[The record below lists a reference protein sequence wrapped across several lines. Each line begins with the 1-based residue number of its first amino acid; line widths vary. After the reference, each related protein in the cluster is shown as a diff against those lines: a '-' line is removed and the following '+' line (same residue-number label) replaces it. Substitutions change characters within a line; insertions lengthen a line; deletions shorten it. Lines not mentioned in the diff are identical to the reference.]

1 MHEDWLM
8 TVEVHAVGFLENAAR
23 TWSCVAVSITR
34 RLEANGL
41 KLFHSSYS
49 ACQASYRK
57 GLRCSRDRK
66 LSQRQALEQPLA
78 KRSYDY
84 GAPEL
89 A

>member
-41 KLFHSSYS
+41 
-49 ACQASYRK
+49 
-57 GLRCSRDRK
+57 
-66 LSQRQALEQPLA
+66 
-78 KRSYDY
+78 
-84 GAPEL
+84 
-89 A
+89 